1 MFKTLVSTRFI
12 APLFILLEIVGLLLI
27 YRDYDNRISNFKSSR
42 IQFLQNQ
49 YHATLKSYSLLT
61 NTIFEEVLDK
71 PDILSLVK
79 RADDAKNEQIK
90 AIVRGQLFAKL
101 NDTYQRLADK
111 DFRQLHFHLP
121 NGESL
126 IRFHMPSKFG
136 DNLFKTR
143 PSIKFV
149 NTAKVKVE
157 GFEVGPGGPGFR
169 YVFPL
174 NFQGTHIGSV
184 ELGVSFEA
192 LRSSMEKLYAPET
205 FSFLVK
211 KQIFDKTVFPDEAK
225 KYSVSDLSKDYM
237 HGPEDSESV
246 PFSKLLGLSH
256 DAASKLVNQ
265 IKSQAGSMIA
275 QGKSFCIGITANDQD
290 YVVTFLPVF
299 NIGGKQA
306 AYIFSI
312 IRDPSF
318 ASRWRDLILKSLAFS
333 LFMLA
338 FFALVFVSERSRE
351 KLAEQNRQ
359 IEKQTYR
366 LQNITDNMAEAL
378 YVVDRSGVITFLN
391 PAAEN
396 LMASPASQMLGQ
408 KLDTFV
414 QIQHDQDGSLVIE
427 QDTALEAMEKGIKVS
442 EEANMKI
449 RGAGQAFQVFLT
461 SAPIVEHG
469 AITGAVTVIEDVTE
483 RKKTEMELRRSEI
496 RLRSVVHNALDAIIT
511 VDAQGR
517 IETFNPSAESVF
529 GFSQD
534 EVFGQNARILM
545 PEPYAS
551 GFDEFV
557 TKALLHDAPKPFS
570 QKTEIIARH
579 KDGSTFPV
587 ELSISEIRLGATK
600 MLLGIIRDISERKRF
615 EMELI
620 SARERAEQASKAKS
634 EFLANMSHE
643 IRTPMNG
650 IIGMTQLALE
660 TDLTPE
666 QRDYLSTVK
675 SSSELLLKLINDI
688 LDFSKIEA
696 GKLEIDRVDFEFRDT
711 LADTMRALA
720 LQAEEKGLE
729 LLFQVADDVPD
740 KLYGDPARIRQ
751 IIVNL
756 VGNAIKFTESGE
768 IVARADLWNTEGNR
782 ATIHFCVSDTGIGIS
797 QEKIQKIFQPFD
809 QADTSTTRRYG
820 GTGLGLSI
828 SSRLVEI
835 MDGQIWVDSKLGQ
848 GSKFHFTIQLDVSRT
863 EIQAIRPA
871 PIEALE
877 GVRVLIVDDNLTN
890 RKILDGQLLNW
901 GMSAALA
908 QSGVDA
914 MEIMKTFASKETP
927 FAVALIDCMMP
938 EMDGFQLASIIKNS
952 PELNKTKLVMLSS
965 AAQVGD
971 AEERK
976 RFGLEAWLVKPVKQ
990 SELLTCLLTILGDT
1004 YEPKSAALPKDQKKT
1019 ASSIHHKKAK
1029 ILLAEDNAINRTFA
1043 IRLLEKAGHTVVCAE
1058 NGQEVLNL
1066 METEKFDLILMDVS
1080 MPEMDGYEATRRIRS
1095 AEKETSSHIPIIAMT
1110 AHALMEDRG
1119 RCLEAGMDDYIS
1131 KPVNTKELF
1140 QKIDI
1145 YVSASVESNASETVS
1160 S

>member
-1 MFKTLVSTRFI
+1 MFKNLVSTRFI

-61 NTIFEEVLDK
+61 NTIFEEVLDQL
-71 PDILSLVK
+71 DVLSLVK
-79 RADDAKNEQIK
+79 RADDAKNEQAK
-90 AIVRGQLFAKL
+90 AIVRGQLFVKL
-101 NDTYQRLADK
+101 NDTYQRLADRN
-111 DFRQLHFHLP
+111 FRQLHFHLP

-126 IRFHMPSKFG
+126 IRFHIPSKFG

-143 PSIKFV
+143 PSIRFV

-157 GFEVGPGGPGFR
+157 GYEEGPGGPGFR

-205 FSFLVK
+205 FSFLIK
-211 KQIFDKTVFPDEAK
+211 KQIVDQTLFPDEAK
-225 KYSVSDLSKDYM
+225 KYSVSELSKDYV

-256 DAASKLVNQ
+256 DAASKLINQ
-265 IKSQAGSMIA
+265 IKSQAGSIIA
-275 QGKSFCIGITANDQD
+275 QGKSFCVGITANDQD
-290 YVVTFLPVF
+290 YVVTFIPVF

-318 ASRWRDLILKSLAFS
+318 ASRWRDLILKWLAFS
-333 LFMLA
+333 LFLLA

-378 YVVDRSGVITFLN
+378 YVVDRAGVITFLN

-396 LMASPASQMLGQ
+396 LMTSPASQMLGQ

-449 RGAGQAFQVFLT
+449 LGASQAFQVFLT

-529 GFSQD
+529 GFSRD

-551 GFDEFV
+551 SFEEFV
-557 TKALLHDAPKPFS
+557 TKALLLDAPKPFS

-615 EMELI
+615 ERELI

-660 TDLTPE
+660 TNLTPE

-729 LLFQVADDVPD
+729 LLFQVAEDVPD
-740 KLYGDPARIRQ
+740 NLYGDPARIRQ

-768 IVARADLWNTEGNR
+768 IVAGAELWNTEGNR
-782 ATIHFCVSDTGIGIS
+782 VTIHFCISDTGIGIS

-848 GSKFHFTIQLDVSRT
+848 GSKFHFTIQLDVSRA
-863 EIQAIRPA
+863 EIQGKHPA

-890 RKILDGQLLNW
+890 RKILDGQLSNW

-908 QSGVDA
+908 QSGVDTIA
-914 MEIMKTFASKETP
+914 IMKTFASKQTP

-1004 YEPKSAALPKDQKKT
+1004 YDPKSAALQEDQKEI
-1019 ASSIHHKKAK
+1019 ASSVHHKKAK
-1029 ILLAEDNAINRTFA
+1029 ILLAEDNVINRTFA
-1043 IRLLEKAGHTVVCAE
+1043 IRLLEKAGHTVVCVE
-1058 NGQEVLNL
+1058 NGQEVLDL

-1095 AEKETSSHIPIIAMT
+1095 AEKETSRHIPIIAMT

-1145 YVSASVESNASETVS
+1145 YASASVEPKA
-1160 S
+1160 

>member
-1 MFKTLVSTRFI
+1 
-12 APLFILLEIVGLLLI
+12 
-27 YRDYDNRISNFKSSR
+27 
-42 IQFLQNQ
+42 
-49 YHATLKSYSLLT
+49 
-61 NTIFEEVLDK
+61 
-71 PDILSLVK
+71 
-79 RADDAKNEQIK
+79 
-90 AIVRGQLFAKL
+90 
-101 NDTYQRLADK
+101 
-111 DFRQLHFHLP
+111 
-121 NGESL
+121 
-126 IRFHMPSKFG
+126 
-136 DNLFKTR
+136 
-143 PSIKFV
+143 
-149 NTAKVKVE
+149 
-157 GFEVGPGGPGFR
+157 
-169 YVFPL
+169 
-174 NFQGTHIGSV
+174 
-184 ELGVSFEA
+184 
-192 LRSSMEKLYAPET
+192 
-205 FSFLVK
+205 
-211 KQIFDKTVFPDEAK
+211 
-225 KYSVSDLSKDYM
+225 
-237 HGPEDSESV
+237 
-246 PFSKLLGLSH
+246 
-256 DAASKLVNQ
+256 
-265 IKSQAGSMIA
+265 
-275 QGKSFCIGITANDQD
+275 
-290 YVVTFLPVF
+290 
-299 NIGGKQA
+299 
-306 AYIFSI
+306 
-312 IRDPSF
+312 
-318 ASRWRDLILKSLAFS
+318 
-333 LFMLA
+333 
-338 FFALVFVSERSRE
+338 
-351 KLAEQNRQ
+351 
-359 IEKQTYR
+359 
-366 LQNITDNMAEAL
+366 MAEAL

-782 ATIHFCVSDTGIGIS
+782 ATIHFCVLDTGIGIS

>member
-1 MFKTLVSTRFI
+1 MFKNLVSTRFI

-61 NTIFEEVLDK
+61 NTIFEEVLDQ

-79 RADDAKNEQIK
+79 RADDAKNEQAK

-157 GFEVGPGGPGFR
+157 GFEEGPGGPGFR

-205 FSFLVK
+205 FSFLIK
-211 KQIFDKTVFPDEAK
+211 KQIVDQTLFPDEAK
-225 KYSVSDLSKDYM
+225 KYSVSELSKDYV
-237 HGPEDSESV
+237 HGPEDSKSV

-256 DAASKLVNQ
+256 DAASKLINQ
-265 IKSQAGSMIA
+265 IRRPAGSIIA
-275 QGKSFCIGITANDQD
+275 QGKSFCVGITANDQD

-318 ASRWRDLILKSLAFS
+318 ASRWRDLILKWLAFS
-333 LFMLA
+333 LFLLA

-378 YVVDRSGVITFLN
+378 YVVDRAGVITFLN

-408 KLDTFV
+408 KLDIFV
-414 QIQHDQDGSLVIE
+414 QIQHDQDGSLVID

-449 RGAGQAFQVFLT
+449 LGASQAFQVFLT

-517 IETFNPSAESVF
+517 IDTFNPSAESVF
-529 GFSQD
+529 GFSRD

-551 GFDEFV
+551 SFEEFV
-557 TKALLHDAPKPFS
+557 TKALLLDAPKPFS

-587 ELSISEIRLGATK
+587 DLSISEIRLGATK

-615 EMELI
+615 ERELI

-660 TDLTPE
+660 TNLTPE

-729 LLFQVADDVPD
+729 LLFQVAEDVPD
-740 KLYGDPARIRQ
+740 NLYGDPARIRQ

-768 IVARADLWNTEGNR
+768 IVARAELWNTEGNR
-782 ATIHFCVSDTGIGIS
+782 ATIHFCISDTGIGIS

-848 GSKFHFTIQLDVSRT
+848 GSKFHFTIRLDVSRA
-863 EIQAIRPA
+863 EIQGKHPA

-877 GVRVLIVDDNLTN
+877 EVRVLIVDDNLTN
-890 RKILDGQLLNW
+890 RKILDGQLSNW

-914 MEIMKTFASKETP
+914 IAIMKTFASKQTP

-1004 YEPKSAALPKDQKKT
+1004 YEPKSAALQEDQKEI
-1019 ASSIHHKKAK
+1019 ASSVHHKKAK
-1029 ILLAEDNAINRTFA
+1029 ILLAEDNVINRTFA
-1043 IRLLEKAGHTVVCAE
+1043 IRLLEKAGHTVVCVE
-1058 NGQEVLNL
+1058 NGQEVLDL
-1066 METEKFDLILMDVS
+1066 IETEKFDLILMDVS

-1095 AEKETSSHIPIIAMT
+1095 AEKETSRHVPIIAMT

-1145 YVSASVESNASETVS
+1145 YASASVEPKA
-1160 S
+1160 